1 MYVIGDD
8 IASQSNELN
17 WEIFCTVSAARQRT
31 GGPYDDLTM
40 SHDDICCSGQNAI
53 LDLLQPE
60 VEAHDTLT
68 AKTRNKHDVDPMTYG
83 GDIII

>member
-1 MYVIGDD
+1 
-8 IASQSNELN
+8 
-17 WEIFCTVSAARQRT
+17 
-31 GGPYDDLTM
+31 M